1 MSVEEEGKMNG
12 VAKQFWSEVRDLKSP
27 VDDDGGRARRAKAR
41 KKLTRRVASRTARQ
55 TASAA

>member
-1 MSVEEEGKMNG
+1 MNG

-27 VDDDGGRARRAKAR
+27 VDDDGGSGRARRAKAR
-41 KKLTRRVASRTARQ
+41 KKLTRRVVSRASRP